1 MEKNVF
7 DKELVES
14 IMLRPTVEELM
25 ASFEHRGYEIVK
37 QTKVDFGD
45 MEWLIITDDFYRMPY
60 IIPTCKY
67 GIAWRTKKLTEY
79 GMIHRAIKPEIT
91 PDELLYNMY
100 IDASCF
106 TEIEGGYPVDMIVS
120 LADLAL
126 KESIENCRK
135 IAKDNEKNSIII
147 NPAYTGNKQSK
158 GYEAHRYCN
167 TLERVFRLAEK
178 HGRTLTDEEAMHDAW
193 VKLGDHIPENVVR
206 YWRKVNKK

>member
-1 MEKNVF
+1 MEKNLF

-14 IMLRPTVEELM
+14 LMLRPTVEELM

-120 LADLAL
+120 LAELVL

-135 IAKDNEKNSIII
+135 TAKDNEKNSIII
-147 NPAYTGNKQSK
+147 NLGLSNNCEILIHLFKKLRIALVSIPVQADIYYNASHFLILTRSNLQH
-158 GYEAHRYCN
+158 A
-167 TLERVFRLAEK
+167 FLAK
-178 HGRTLTDEEAMHDAW
+178 
-193 VKLGDHIPENVVR
+193 
-206 YWRKVNKK
+206 